1 MTEVEKRLLLILA
14 DLGETEQ
21 RSLLDFAEFL
31 AGRAGAVRTLP
42 APRMR
47 EPAQPDLLPRPEQE
61 TVVGAIKRLRRSY
74 PMLDRRKLLN
84 ETSAAMSK
92 HAIGGVK
99 AEIVIDELEEVFA
112 RHYTLYCETF
122 YSTSDA

>member
-31 AGRAGAVRTLP
+31 AGRAGAARSLP
-42 APRMR
+42 APRTR

-122 YSTSDA
+122 YSASDA

>member
-31 AGRAGAVRTLP
+31 ASRAGAVRALP
-42 APRMR
+42 APRTR

-61 TVVGAIKRLRRSY
+61 TVVGAIKRLRQSY

-122 YSTSDA
+122 YSASDA